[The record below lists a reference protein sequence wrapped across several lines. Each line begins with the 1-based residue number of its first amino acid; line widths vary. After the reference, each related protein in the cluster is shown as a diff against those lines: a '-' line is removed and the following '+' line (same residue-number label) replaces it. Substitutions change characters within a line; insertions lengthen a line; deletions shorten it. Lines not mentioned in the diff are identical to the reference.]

1 MSDVAHKA
9 TDFKPGHDEI
19 EASKAPL
26 LEHLIELRQRLIYAL
41 GAVAVLF
48 GVCFYIAQPIFNLLV
63 KPCIWGAG
71 LEKCKMIYTGPYDFL
86 LTEIKLALFGAVFLA
101 FPVIATQLY
110 KFVAPGLYKNEKQA
124 FVPYLIATPILFF
137 LGACMVYF
145 LVMPMA
151 MSFFSKMGQPA
162 GPDTIEITML
172 PTVDKYLSLIMGLI
186 LGFGIC
192 FQLPVI
198 ITLLAKAGVVTVESL
213 KEFRRY
219 AYVGIAGAAA
229 VLSPPD
235 VPSMLAMM
243 LPTWALY
250 EASIM
255 VVKYLADQKAADE
268 AKKV

>member
-1 MSDVAHKA
+1 VSDVAHKP
-9 TDFKPGHDEI
+9 DFKAGHDEI

-41 GAVAVLF
+41 MAIGVLF
-48 GVCFYIAQPIFNLLV
+48 AVCFKFADSIFNILV
-63 KPCIWGAG
+63 KPCVWAAG
-71 LEKCKMIYTGPYDFL
+71 ISKCGMIYTGPYDYL
-86 LTEIKLALFGAVFLA
+86 LTQIKLALFGAVFLA
-101 FPVIATQLY
+101 FPIIATQLY

-151 MSFFSKMGQPA
+151 MQFFSAMGQEA
-162 GPDTIEITML
+162 SATQIKIEML

-198 ITLLAKAGVVTVESL
+198 VTLLAKAGVVTVDSL
-213 KEFRRY
+213 REFRRY

-229 VLSPPD
+229 ILSPPD

-243 LPTWALY
+243 LPTWGLY
-250 EASIM
+250 EASIL
-255 VVKYLADQKAADE
+255 VVKHLADKKAAE
-268 AKKV
+268 ETKKT